1 MSETRTTR
9 RLFQRFL
16 GMLLAIITVL
26 SVTVMPAS
34 AATMQTRRTYETCA
48 ASKVKYIVPAD
59 RTKAVN
65 ITVFNRSRY
74 IALFAMSTAKN
85 PAPYPKAY
93 LRGGSNKL
101 RIPAGGYLCIRS
113 GLGTP
118 AHYLI
123 KMTITADS
131 DIIIT
136 STRPTTPST
145 PKPSTPSTPKPS
157 TPSTPKPST
166 PSTPSTPKPSTSSRP
181 KPSTPSTPKPMNLA
195 DSLYRQYKSL
205 SDDGRVDMYRS
216 LSSSEKRIL
225 RDKLSP
231 RQWNNL
237 LHHVQLAAR
246 RGR

>member
-157 TPSTPKPST
+157 T
-166 PSTPSTPKPSTSSRP
+166 SSRP

-216 LSSSEKRIL
+216 LSSSQKRIL

-237 LHHVQLAAR
+237 LHHVRLAAR

>member
-34 AATMQTRRTYETCA
+34 AATMETRRYETCA
-48 ASKVKYIVPAD
+48 ASKVKYIAPAD
-59 RTKAVN
+59 STKAVK
-65 ITVFNRSRY
+65 ITVYNRSRY
-74 IALFAMSTAKN
+74 N
-85 PAPYPKAY
+85 AY
-93 LRGGSNKL
+93 YARSIGQIPSILRGSSNKKFT
-101 RIPAGGYLCIRS
+101 IPAGGYLSIRV
-113 GLGTP
+113 GPGTP

-131 DIIIT
+131 DIRIT
-136 STRPTTPST
+136 STPPTTTST
-145 PKPSTPSTPKPS
+145 PKPSTPSTPKPM
-157 TPSTPKPST
+157 T
-166 PSTPSTPKPSTSSRP
+166 
-181 KPSTPSTPKPMNLA
+181 LA
-195 DSLYRQYKSL
+195 DSLYRQFKSL

-216 LSSSEKRIL
+216 LSSSQKRIL

-237 LHHVQLAAR
+237 LHHVRLAAR

>member
-34 AATMQTRRTYETCA
+34 AATMETRRYETCA
-48 ASKVKYIVPAD
+48 ASKVKYIAPAD
-59 RTKAVN
+59 STKAVK
-65 ITVFNRSRY
+65 ITVYNRSRY
-74 IALFAMSTAKN
+74 N
-85 PAPYPKAY
+85 AY
-93 LRGGSNKL
+93 YARSIGQIPSILRGSSNKKFT
-101 RIPAGGYLCIRS
+101 IPAGGYLSIRV
-113 GLGTP
+113 GPGTP

-131 DIIIT
+131 DIRIT
-136 STRPTTPST
+136 STPPTTTST

-157 TPSTPKPST
+157 TP
-166 PSTPSTPKPSTSSRP
+166 
-181 KPSTPSTPKPMNLA
+181 KPSTPSTPKPMTLA
-195 DSLYRQYKSL
+195 DSLYRQFKSL

-216 LSSSEKRIL
+216 LSSSQKRIL

-237 LHHVQLAAR
+237 LHHVRLAAR